1 MRILGAKYHHQKKTT
16 NMPKLFA
23 PIIFF
28 ITTSLTIIFT
38 ILCSVPMVIAGVIKL
53 LLPFKPVSNG
63 VTAFCNF
70 MMWCWC
76 LSLAFILKVTNRICW
91 DIEGAEELN
100 RSNWYL
106 LISNHKSWTDIVAL
120 CVVMR
125 NRIPV
130 TKYFLK
136 QQLAWVPFIGI
147 ACWALDMP
155 FMRRYS
161 RTYLLKHPEKRG
173 KDIETTRRSCEK
185 FRDHPTTIVNFVEG
199 SRFTEQKKIQTSSP
213 YQNLLPPKSAGIA
226 LALNVL
232 GSQFDRIL
240 NVTLYYPDNEQ
251 KPFIDLL
258 CGQMK
263 RIVVRIE
270 TLPVD
275 ESIRGDYLN
284 DKTYKRHFQ
293 QWLHNI
299 WLKKDEQI
307 DRLKQQFSRQK

>member
-1 MRILGAKYHHQKKTT
+1 MVVAGIL
-16 NMPKLFA
+16 KL
-23 PIIFF
+23 I
-28 ITTSLTIIFT
+28 
-38 ILCSVPMVIAGVIKL
+38 
-53 LLPFKPVSNG
+53 LPFRVVSQG
-63 VTAFCNF
+63 VTAFCNV
-70 MMWCWC
+70 MMWLWC
-76 LSLAFILKVTNRICW
+76 LSLAFILKVTNRISW
-91 DIEGAEELN
+91 DIQGADELSRN
-100 RSNWYL
+100 SWYL
-106 LISNHKSWTDIVAL
+106 LISNHTSWSDIVAL

-161 RTYLLKHPEKRG
+161 RSYLLKHPEKRG

-199 SRFTEQKKIQTSSP
+199 SRFTEQKRVQSKSL

-240 NVTLYYPDNEQ
+240 NVTLYYPDNQE
-251 KPFIDLL
+251 KPFLDLL
-258 CGQMK
+258 SGQMK
-263 RIVVRIE
+263 RIVIRIE

-275 ESIRGDYLN
+275 NSIRGDYLN
-284 DKTYKRHFQ
+284 DKAFKRQFQ
-293 QWLHNI
+293 LWLHDI
-299 WLKKDEQI
+299 WQQKDQQLE
-307 DRLKQQFSRQK
+307 RLKQQFIDKR

>member
-1 MRILGAKYHHQKKTT
+1 
-16 NMPKLFA
+16 MPKLFA

-38 ILCSVPMVIAGVIKL
+38 ILCSVPMVIAGLIKL
-53 LLPFKPVSNG
+53 LLPFKAVSNG
-63 VTAFCNF
+63 VTSFCNF

-76 LSLAFILKVTNRICW
+76 LSLAFILKVTNRINW
-91 DIEGAEELN
+91 DIQGAAELN
-100 RSNWYL
+100 RNNWYL

-161 RTYLLKHPEKRG
+161 RAYLLKHLEKRG

-275 ESIRGDYLN
+275 ENIRGDYLN
-284 DKTYKRHFQ
+284 DKAYKRQFQ

-299 WLKKDEQI
+299 WLQKDEQI
-307 DRLKQQFSRQK
+307 ERLKQQFSRQR

>member
-1 MRILGAKYHHQKKTT
+1 MVVAGIL
-16 NMPKLFA
+16 KL
-23 PIIFF
+23 I
-28 ITTSLTIIFT
+28 
-38 ILCSVPMVIAGVIKL
+38 
-53 LLPFKPVSNG
+53 LPFRVVSQG
-63 VTAFCNF
+63 VTAFCNV
-70 MMWCWC
+70 MMWLWC
-76 LSLAFILKVTNRICW
+76 LSLAFILKVTNRISW
-91 DIEGAEELN
+91 DIQGADELSRN
-100 RSNWYL
+100 NWYL
-106 LISNHKSWTDIVAL
+106 LISNHTSWTDIVAL

-161 RTYLLKHPEKRG
+161 RSYLLKHPEKRG

-199 SRFTEQKKIQTSSP
+199 SRFTEQKRVQSKSL

-240 NVTLYYPDNEQ
+240 NVTLYYPDNQE
-251 KPFIDLL
+251 KPFLDLL
-258 CGQMK
+258 SGQMK
-263 RIVVRIE
+263 RIVIRIE

-275 ESIRGDYLN
+275 DSIRGDYLN
-284 DKTYKRHFQ
+284 DKAFKRQFQ
-293 QWLHNI
+293 LWLHDI
-299 WLKKDEQI
+299 WQQKDQQLE
-307 DRLKQQFSRQK
+307 RLKQQFIDKR

>member
-1 MRILGAKYHHQKKTT
+1 MVVAGIL
-16 NMPKLFA
+16 KL
-23 PIIFF
+23 I
-28 ITTSLTIIFT
+28 
-38 ILCSVPMVIAGVIKL
+38 
-53 LLPFKPVSNG
+53 LPFRVVSQG
-63 VTAFCNF
+63 VTAFCNV
-70 MMWCWC
+70 MMWLWC
-76 LSLAFILKVTNRICW
+76 LSLAFILKVTNRISW
-91 DIEGAEELN
+91 DIQGADELSRN
-100 RSNWYL
+100 SWYL
-106 LISNHKSWTDIVAL
+106 LISNHTSWSDIVAL

-161 RTYLLKHPEKRG
+161 RSYLLKHPEKRG

-199 SRFTEQKKIQTSSP
+199 SRFTEQKRVQSKSL

-240 NVTLYYPDNEQ
+240 NVTLYYPDNQE
-251 KPFIDLL
+251 KPFLDLL
-258 CGQMK
+258 SGQMK
-263 RIVVRIE
+263 RIVIRIE

-275 ESIRGDYLN
+275 DSIRGDYLN
-284 DKTYKRHFQ
+284 DKAFKRQFQ
-293 QWLHNI
+293 LWLHDI
-299 WLKKDEQI
+299 WQQKDQQLE
-307 DRLKQQFSRQK
+307 RLKQQFIDKR

>member
-1 MRILGAKYHHQKKTT
+1 
-16 NMPKLFA
+16 MPKLFA
-23 PIIFF
+23 PIIFL
-28 ITTSLTIIFT
+28 ITTILTIVFT
-38 ILCSVPMVIAGVIKL
+38 ILCSVPMVVAGILKL
-53 LLPFKPVSNG
+53 ILPFRVVSQG
-63 VTAFCNF
+63 VTAFCNV
-70 MMWCWC
+70 MMWLWC
-76 LSLAFILKVTNRICW
+76 LSLAFILKVTNRISW
-91 DIEGAEELN
+91 DIQGADELSRN
-100 RSNWYL
+100 SWYL
-106 LISNHKSWTDIVAL
+106 LISNHTSWSDIVAL

-161 RTYLLKHPEKRG
+161 RSYLLKHPEKRG

-199 SRFTEQKKIQTSSP
+199 SRFTEQKRVQSKSL

-240 NVTLYYPDNEQ
+240 NVTLYYPDNQE
-251 KPFIDLL
+251 KPFLDLL
-258 CGQMK
+258 SGQMK
-263 RIVVRIE
+263 RIVIRIE

-275 ESIRGDYLN
+275 DSIRGDYLN
-284 DKTYKRHFQ
+284 DKAFKRQFQ
-293 QWLHNI
+293 LWLHDI
-299 WLKKDEQI
+299 WQQKDQQLE
-307 DRLKQQFSRQK
+307 RLKQQFIDKR

>member
-1 MRILGAKYHHQKKTT
+1 
-16 NMPKLFA
+16 MPKLFA
-23 PIIFF
+23 PIIFL
-28 ITTSLTIIFT
+28 ITTILTIVFT
-38 ILCSVPMVIAGVIKL
+38 ILCSVPMVVAGILKL
-53 LLPFKPVSNG
+53 ILPFRVVSQG
-63 VTAFCNF
+63 VTAFCNV
-70 MMWCWC
+70 MMWLWC
-76 LSLAFILKVTNRICW
+76 LSLAFILKVTNRISW
-91 DIEGAEELN
+91 DIQGADELSRN
-100 RSNWYL
+100 SWYL
-106 LISNHKSWTDIVAL
+106 LISNHTSWSDIVAL

-161 RTYLLKHPEKRG
+161 RSYLLKHPEKRG

-199 SRFTEQKKIQTSSP
+199 SRFTEQKRVQSKSL

-240 NVTLYYPDNEQ
+240 NVTLYYPDNQE
-251 KPFIDLL
+251 KPFLDLL
-258 CGQMK
+258 SGQMK
-263 RIVVRIE
+263 RIVIRIE

-275 ESIRGDYLN
+275 NSIRGDYLN
-284 DKTYKRHFQ
+284 DKAFKRQFQ
-293 QWLHNI
+293 LWLHDI
-299 WLKKDEQI
+299 WQQKDQQLE
-307 DRLKQQFSRQK
+307 RLKQQFIDKR

>member
-1 MRILGAKYHHQKKTT
+1 MS
-16 NMPKLFA
+16 KLFA
-23 PIIFF
+23 PITFL
-28 ITTSLTIIFT
+28 ITTILTIIFT
-38 ILCSVPMVIAGVIKL
+38 MLCSIPMVFAGVLKL
-53 LLPFKPVSNG
+53 LLPFKPIRRGVSS
-63 VTAFCNF
+63 FCNF

-76 LSLAFILKVTNRICW
+76 LSLAFILKITNRITW
-91 DIEGAEELN
+91 DIQGTDNLSKN
-100 RSNWYL
+100 NWYL

-120 CVVMR
+120 CVLLR
-125 NRIPV
+125 DRIPMN
-130 TKYFLK
+130 KYFLK

-161 RTYLLKHPEKRG
+161 RSYLLKHPELRG

-199 SRFTEQKKIQTSSP
+199 SRFTEQKKTKSKSP
-213 YQNLLPPKSAGIA
+213 YRNLLPPKSAGIA

-232 GSQFDRIL
+232 GSQFDKIL

-251 KPFIDLL
+251 RPFFDLL
-258 CGQMK
+258 SGQMK

-275 ESIRGDYLN
+275 ENIRGDYLN
-284 DKTYKRHFQ
+284 DKAYKRQFQ
-293 QWLHNI
+293 LWLHGI
-299 WLKKDEQI
+299 WQSKDQLI
-307 DRLKQQFSRQK
+307 DRLKSEYRK

>member
-1 MRILGAKYHHQKKTT
+1 
-16 NMPKLFA
+16 MPKLFA
-23 PIIFF
+23 PIIFL
-28 ITTSLTIIFT
+28 ITTILTIVFT
-38 ILCSVPMVIAGVIKL
+38 ILCSVPMVVAGILKL
-53 LLPFKPVSNG
+53 ILPFRMVSQG
-63 VTAFCNF
+63 VTAFCNV
-70 MMWCWC
+70 MMWLWC
-76 LSLAFILKVTNRICW
+76 LSLAFILKVTNRISW
-91 DIEGAEELN
+91 DIQGADELSRN
-100 RSNWYL
+100 SWYL
-106 LISNHKSWTDIVAL
+106 LISNHTSWSDIVAL

-161 RTYLLKHPEKRG
+161 RSYLLKHPEKRG

-199 SRFTEQKKIQTSSP
+199 SRFTEQKRVQSKSL

-240 NVTLYYPDNEQ
+240 NVTLYYPDNQE
-251 KPFIDLL
+251 KPFLDLL
-258 CGQMK
+258 SGQMK
-263 RIVVRIE
+263 RIVIRIE

-275 ESIRGDYLN
+275 NSIRGDYLN
-284 DKTYKRHFQ
+284 DKAFKRQFQ
-293 QWLHNI
+293 LWLHDI
-299 WLKKDEQI
+299 WQQKDQQLE
-307 DRLKQQFSRQK
+307 RLKQQFIDKR